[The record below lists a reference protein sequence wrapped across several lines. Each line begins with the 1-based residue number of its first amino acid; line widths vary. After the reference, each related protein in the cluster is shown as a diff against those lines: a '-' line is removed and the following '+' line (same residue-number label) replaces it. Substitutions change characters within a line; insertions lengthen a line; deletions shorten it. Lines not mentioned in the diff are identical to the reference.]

1 MLNSQQYIKQPS
13 TTKND
18 LVQMSVEPRLGDPM
32 FVILPQPLGYELPE
46 ASSSVLFVFMS
57 LASSTKPAHL

>member
-18 LVQMSVEPRLGDPM
+18 LVQIVEPRLGDPM